1 VPAKG
6 AKGKQNAAD
15 QWAEKVL
22 CQLFSV
28 WVWVLLAKKQNVAD
42 QWTENV

>member
-1 VPAKG
+1 VFKKDKKGLGYYKDTPPVPAKG

-28 WVWVLLAKKQNVAD
+28 
-42 QWTENV
+42 